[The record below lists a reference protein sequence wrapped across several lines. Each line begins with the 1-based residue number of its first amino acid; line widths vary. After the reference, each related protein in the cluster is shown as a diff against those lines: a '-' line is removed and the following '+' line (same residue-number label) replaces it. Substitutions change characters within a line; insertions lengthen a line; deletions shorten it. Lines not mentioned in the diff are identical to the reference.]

1 MLTKSE
7 NWGPDLKGLCS
18 LILTASIKDEDKY
31 QVGLSKIFFRAGMLA
46 YMEKVRTDRLN
57 YLVTLMQKNALRQYH
72 QARYQ
77 RLRHAT
83 IGVQATWRR
92 VLARREADRRRQEGA
107 ALQIQ
112 RVTRGFLER
121 SRYLK
126 TKRAVITIQSA
137 LRGRKARLAF
147 REKRQEAA
155 ALTIQS
161 FWRGA

>member
-46 YMEKVRTDRLN
+46 FMEKVRTDRLN
-57 YLVTLMQKNALRQYH
+57 YLVTLMQKNALRNHH

-77 RLRHAT
+77 RLRTAT
-83 IGVQATWRR
+83 VGIQATWRR
-92 VLARREADRRRQEGA
+92 VLARREAERRRQEGA

-121 SRYLK
+121 NRYLK
-126 TKRAVITIQSA
+126 TKNAVITIQSA
-137 LRGRKARLAF
+137 LRGRKARLAY

-155 ALTIQS
+155 ARTIQS